1 MATGGSVRFYAL
13 PAWRALR
20 RAALERDGFL
30 CVVSGCGRRAT
41 HVDHIERRPHVA
53 TPSAADRL
61 DNLRSLCAFH
71 DAQVKERPSGTRQRG
86 GRFSIRGADRDGWP
100 MDPQRRR

>member
-1 MATGGSVRFYAL
+1 MATGGSVRFYAS
-13 PAWRALR
+13 PTWRALR

-71 DAQVKERPSGTRQRG
+71 DAQVKEGADGRRRRG
-86 GRFSIRGADRDGWP
+86 GRCAVRGADRDGWP
-100 MDPQRRR
+100 LDPMRRS

>member
-1 MATGGSVRFYAL
+1 MAAPASRSFYAS

-20 RAALERDGFL
+20 LAALERDGFR
-30 CVVSGCGRRAT
+30 CVVPGCGKRAT
-41 HVDHIERRPHVA
+41 HVDHIVRQPHAA
-53 TPSAADRL
+53 TPTAADRL

-86 GRFSIRGADRDGWP
+86 GRFSIRGADKDGWP
-100 MDPQRRR
+100 MDPQRRG